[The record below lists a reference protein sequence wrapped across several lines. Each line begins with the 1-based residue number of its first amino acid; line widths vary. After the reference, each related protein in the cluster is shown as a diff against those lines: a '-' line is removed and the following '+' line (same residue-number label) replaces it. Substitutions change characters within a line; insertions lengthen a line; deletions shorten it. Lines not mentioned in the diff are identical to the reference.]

1 MRTDIYGQQIYNEME
16 LCLLYLQ
23 DPNRTIKRAL
33 VENEIKFDEVLELE
47 NAPELIQYN
56 KLDMTVEQFDNNNQ
70 SNWLMPEQ
78 YKTMDIAQYILNQCQ
93 GEAEL
98 QRAGK
103 ELLLFQ
109 ERDMFVLLRYLKYL
123 VDTMRENNIVWGV
136 GRGSSVASFVL
147 FLLGIH
153 RINSLYYDLSI
164 DEFLK

>member
-1 MRTDIYGQQIYNEME
+1 MQTDIYGQQIYNEME

-56 KLDMTVEQFDNNNQ
+56 KLDITVEQFDNNNQ

-136 GRGSSVASFVL
+136 GRGSSVRRS
-147 FLLGIH
+147 GG
-153 RINSLYYDLSI
+153 RT
-164 DEFLK
+164 

>member
-1 MRTDIYGQQIYNEME
+1 MQTDIYGQQIYNEME

-56 KLDMTVEQFDNNNQ
+56 KLDITVEQFDNNNQ